1 MLNEISEKLKN
12 ADADMCEEIIYAEV
26 LAEIK
31 AGIRRDGLWAKALSE
46 SNGDINKTK
55 ALYIKYRAKSLGDE
69 IVKYNKEQSHSEEEE
84 KLKEEKLK
92 EEKEEKEEKLFQ
104 EKNGAFGLYQQQF
117 KNKLKEEKEEKSH
130 SEEEEEEKLFQ
141 EKNGAFGLYQQQFKN
156 KKKEV
161 TSKNFFNSASR
172 LRFWIVSFITLSAV
186 YSSQQP
192 GYEMTT
198 TNSIFDLLIAILF
211 IITCTSRA
219 ADCGRTRL
227 WAIVMLV
234 PVLNLVSF
242 YYLGFTPSK
251 ESKNISR

>member
-69 IVKYNKEQSHSEEEE
+69 IVKYNKEKSHSEEEE

-92 EEKEEKEEKLFQ
+92 EEKEEK
-104 EKNGAFGLYQQQF
+104 
-117 KNKLKEEKEEKSH
+117 
-130 SEEEEEEKLFQ
+130 EEKLFQ

>member
-92 EEKEEKEEKLFQ
+92 EEKEEK
-104 EKNGAFGLYQQQF
+104 
-117 KNKLKEEKEEKSH
+117 
-130 SEEEEEEKLFQ
+130 EEKLFQ